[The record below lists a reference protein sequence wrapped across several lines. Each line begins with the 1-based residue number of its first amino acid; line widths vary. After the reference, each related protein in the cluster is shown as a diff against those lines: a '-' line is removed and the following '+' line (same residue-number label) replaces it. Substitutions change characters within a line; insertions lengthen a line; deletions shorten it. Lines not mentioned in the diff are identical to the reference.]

1 MGTFENPEVV
11 QEELDVLLVGG
22 GMACCGAAYEIMRWA
37 DAVKAETG
45 TELKI
50 KMVDKAAVDRSG
62 AVAQGLSAINTYIGP
77 ELDPADY
84 TRMVSN
90 DLMGI
95 TRDDLAYDLGR
106 HVDESV
112 HLFEEWGLP
121 IWKTDA
127 DGVRHDGAESIK
139 EGLPT
144 LKDGGKPVRSG
155 KWQIMINGESYKW
168 IVAEAAKKALG
179 LSRIEERVF
188 IVKLVNDKKDP
199 SRIAGAV
206 GFSVRENKI
215 YVYKAKAVLLAAGG
229 CVNLFRPRS
238 VGEGTGRAWY
248 PVWNAGSTYAMAAE
262 AGAEMTM
269 MENRFVPARF
279 KDGYGPVGAWFLLFK
294 AKAVNAYGEDYMV
307 KNKDLLDQYPPYGQA
322 AVPASCL
329 RNHLMLEEMK
339 NGRGPIYMDTVSALA
354 KLRETLSPK
363 EVKHLEAEA
372 WEDFLDMCIGQCGI
386 WVGENIE
393 PEKKMSE
400 LMPTEP
406 YLLGSHSGCCGIW
419 VSGPTDLGAPGPG
432 DGEYDGVPAH
442 LPRGWN
448 WGYRSM
454 TTVKGLFTAGD
465 GVGASGHKFSSG
477 SHAEGRLAAKAM
489 VKYALDHKD
498 WKPEL
503 DTDPAV
509 LAEEIYAPVRTFLKH
524 KDYTTAIDINPHYI
538 TPKMLQFRLQKIMDE
553 YVAGCATYYNTN
565 DVMLKVAEE
574 KLEFLKEDAA
584 KMRAKDLHEL
594 LRAWEN
600 FHRVLTAEAHMKHIQ
615 FREESRYPGFY
626 YRTDKNFIDEK
637 NWKCFVNSVYDK
649 KTHKWTC
656 FKRKHVDL
664 VDKSKLFKT
673 AAPAPA
679 MARAA

>member
-1 MGTFENPEVV
+1 MAEVAEGTFGNPQVIEEEV
-11 QEELDVLLVGG
+11 DILLIGG
-22 GMACCGAAYEIMRWA
+22 GMACCGAAYEIMRWI
-37 DAVKAETG
+37 DGTDLTVK
-45 TELKI
+45 L
-50 KMVDKAAVDRSG
+50 VDKAAMDRSG
-62 AVAQGLSAINTYIGP
+62 AVAQGLSAINTYLG
-77 ELDPADY
+77 EQDPADY
-84 TRMVSN
+84 ARMVAN

-106 HVDESV
+106 HVDDSV

-121 IWKTDA
+121 IWKQPGD
-127 DGVRHDGAESIK
+127 
-139 EGLPT
+139 EGKP

-179 LSRIEERVF
+179 TDNIQERVF
-188 IVKLVNDKKDP
+188 IVKLVNDKNDAG
-199 SRIAGAV
+199 RVAGAI
-206 GFSVRENKI
+206 GFSVREDKI
-215 YVYKAKAVLLAAGG
+215 YVYKFKACLLAAGG
-229 CVNLFRPRS
+229 CVNIFRPRS

-262 AGAEMTM
+262 AGAELTM

-294 AKAVNAYGEDYMV
+294 SKATNAVGEVYME
-307 KNKDLLDQYPPYGQA
+307 KNKAMLDQYPPYGQA

-329 RNHLMLEEMK
+329 RNHLMMHEMK
-339 NGRGPIYMDTVSALA
+339 EGRGPIYMDTPTALA
-354 KLRETLSPK
+354 KLAETMTPK
-363 EVKHLEAEA
+363 EIKHLEAEA
-372 WEDFLDMCIGQCGI
+372 WEDFLDMCIGQAGV
-386 WVGENIE
+386 WAGENIE
-393 PEKKMSE
+393 PEKKPSE

-419 VSGPTDLGAPGPG
+419 VSGPTDLGAPK
-432 DGEYDGVPAH
+432 E
-442 LPRGWN
+442 WS

-477 SHAEGRLAAKAM
+477 SHTEGRIAAKAM
-489 VKYALDHKD
+489 VKFALDNKD

-503 DTDPAV
+503 DTSVDDLVA
-509 LAEEIYAPVRTFLKH
+509 EIYQPVRNFLEH

-553 YVAGCATYYNTN
+553 YCAGVATWYQTN
-565 DVMLKVAEE
+565 AHMLQVCED
-574 KLEFLKEDAA
+574 KLEMLKEDSL

-600 FHRVLTAEAHMKHIQ
+600 YHRIITAEAHMKHIQ

-626 YRTDKNFIDEK
+626 YRMDHNYIDEE
-637 NWKCFVNSVYDK
+637 NWKCFVNSTYDRKSK
-649 KTHKWTC
+649 KWSLK
-656 FKRKHVDL
+656 KVPHVDL
-664 VDKSKLFKT
+664 VSKPT
-673 AAPAPA
+673 AK
-679 MARAA
+679 

>member
-1 MGTFENPEVV
+1 MAGTFDNPEIV
-11 QEELDVLLVGG
+11 QEELDILIVGG
-22 GMACCGAAYEIMRWA
+22 GMAACGTGYEIMRWA
-37 DAVKAETG
+37 EVVKAETG
-45 TELKI
+45 KDLKI
-50 KMVDKAAVDRSG
+50 KLVDKAALDRSG
-62 AVAQGLSAINTYIGP
+62 AVAMGLSAINTYIGDKQ
-77 ELDPADY
+77 DPADY
-84 TRMVSN
+84 TRMISN

-95 TRDDLAYDLGR
+95 TRDDLAYDCGR
-106 HVDESV
+106 NVDDSV

-127 DGVRHDGAESIK
+127 NGVRHDGADAIK
-139 EGLPT
+139 EGIPA
-144 LKDGGKPVRSG
+144 LKDGGQPVRSG

-179 LSRIEERVF
+179 LDRIQERVF
-188 IVKLVNDKKDP
+188 IVHLINDKNDP
-199 SRIAGAV
+199 QRIAGAA
-206 GFSVRENKI
+206 GFSVRENKVYI
-215 YVYKAKAVLLAAGG
+215 YKAKAIMLAAGG

-248 PVWNAGSTYAMAAE
+248 PVWNAGSTYSMAAE
-262 AGAEMTM
+262 AGAELTM

-294 AKAVNAYGEDYMV
+294 ARAANAYGEDYMT
-307 KNKDLLDQYPPYGQA
+307 KNKDMLNDYPPYGQA

-329 RNHLMLEEMK
+329 RNHLMLKEMK
-339 NGRGPIYMDTVSALA
+339 EGRGPIWMDTVTALA

-393 PEKKMSE
+393 PEKKNSE

-419 VSGPTDLGAPGPG
+419 VSGPTDLGAPTR
-432 DGEYDGVPAH
+432 ETEAGVPAH
-442 LPRGWN
+442 LPQGWN

-477 SHAEGRLAAKAM
+477 SHAEGRMAAKAM
-489 VKYALDHKD
+489 VKYVLDNPDLKVELD
-498 WKPEL
+498 ESSEQIAGAIWKPC
-503 DTDPAV
+503 
-509 LAEEIYAPVRTFLKH
+509 RNFLEH
-524 KDYTTAIDINPHYI
+524 KNYTTAIDINPNYI

-553 YVAGCATYYNTN
+553 YVAGVATYYNTN
-565 DVMLKVAEE
+565 DKLLEQAEM
-574 KLEFLKEDAA
+574 KLEMLKEDSQ

-600 FHRVLTAEAHMKHIQ
+600 YHRIMTAEAHMKHIQ

-626 YRTDKNFIDEK
+626 YRTDKNFVDEK
-637 NWKCFVNSVYDK
+637 NWHCFVNSIYDK
-649 KTHKWTC
+649 KSKKWTC
-656 FKRKHVDL
+656 FKRAHVDL
-664 VDKSKLFKT
+664 VDKSKLFKA
-673 AAPAPA
+673 AAPH
-679 MARAA
+679 

>member
-1 MGTFENPEVV
+1 MAGTFGNPEVV
-11 QEELDVLLVGG
+11 QEEVDILLIGG
-22 GMACCGAAYEIMRWA
+22 GMACCGAAYEIVRWA
-37 DAVKAETG
+37 EAAKAEKG
-45 TELKI
+45 IDLKI
-50 KMVDKAAVDRSG
+50 KLVDKAAMDRSG
-62 AVAQGLSAINTYIGP
+62 AVAQGLSAINTYIGS
-77 ELDPADY
+77 EQDPADY
-84 TRMVSN
+84 ARMVSN

-106 HVDESV
+106 HVDDSV

-121 IWKTDA
+121 IWKTDTS
-127 DGVRHDGAESIK
+127 GVRHDGAESIRQ
-139 EGLPT
+139 GIPA

-179 LSRIEERVF
+179 TQNIQERIF
-188 IVKLVNDKKDP
+188 IVKLVNDKNDP
-199 SRIAGAV
+199 NRIAGAV
-206 GFSVRENKI
+206 GFSTRDHKVV
-215 YVYKAKAVLLAAGG
+215 VYKAKAILLAAGG
-229 CVNLFRPRS
+229 CVNIFRPRS

-262 AGAEMTM
+262 AGAELTM

-294 AKAVNAYGEDYMV
+294 AQATNANGEVYMV
-307 KNKDLLDQYPPYGQA
+307 KNKELLNDYPPYGQA

-329 RNHLMLEEMK
+329 RNHLMLKEMK
-339 NGRGPIYMDTVSALA
+339 EGRGPIYMDTVTALA
-354 KLRETLSPK
+354 KLKETLTPK

-372 WEDFLDMCIGQCGI
+372 WEDFLDMCVGQCGI

-393 PEKKMSE
+393 PEKKNSE

-419 VSGPTDLGAPGPG
+419 VSGPTDVGAPGAS
-432 DGEYDGVPAH
+432 DAEEAGVPAH
-442 LPRGWN
+442 LPKGWN

-477 SHAEGRLAAKAM
+477 SHAEGRICAKSM
-489 VKYALDHKD
+489 VQYCVDNKD
-498 WKPEL
+498 LKVEL
-503 DTDPAV
+503 DTPAEQLV
-509 LAEEIYAPVRTFLKH
+509 EDIYKPVKTFLEH
-524 KDYTTAIDINPHYI
+524 KDYSTAIDVNPHYI

-553 YVAGCATYYNTN
+553 YVAGVATYYTTN
-565 DVMLKVAEE
+565 DKMLKVAED
-574 KLEFLKEDAA
+574 KLEMLKEDAQ

-600 FHRVLTAEAHMKHIQ
+600 YHRILTAEAHMKHIQ

-626 YRTDKNFIDEK
+626 YRMDKNFVDEQ
-637 NWKCFVNSVYDK
+637 NWKCFVNSIYDK

-664 VDKSKLFKT
+664 VDKTKLFK
-673 AAPAPA
+673 AAAH
-679 MARAA
+679 